1 MARIVLVG
9 PPGSGKGTQ
18 SKILSKAFKVPHIS
32 TGEMMRSA
40 IASGVTLGQTVKGF
54 IDRGELVP
62 DGVVVELIRARLG
75 EADCRNGFVLDGFPR
90 NVAQAEV
97 FSALMTELGLKDV
110 AVVELKVPE
119 DMLVE
124 RLRKRSDG
132 LPEGRSDDS
141 EQVVRH
147 RLKVFRDQTEPMIE
161 FYRQR
166 GAAYV
171 VDGVGTVD
179 EVQQRVVGALKRG

>member
-18 SKILSKAFKVPHIS
+18 SGILSQTFNVPHIS

-40 IASGVTLGQTVKGF
+40 IASGTTVGRTVKGF

-62 DGVVVELIRARLG
+62 DGVVVELIRARL
-75 EADCRNGFVLDGFPR
+75 AASDCASGFVLDGFPR

-97 FSALMTELGLKDV
+97 FSALMAELGLRDV
-110 AVVELKVPE
+110 VVVELRVPE

-132 LPEGRSDDS
+132 VPEARSDDS

-147 RLKVFRDQTEPMIE
+147 RLEVFRNQTEPMID
-161 FYRQR
+161 FYRRR
-166 GAAYV
+166 GAAYAI
-171 VDGVGTVD
+171 DGVGTVD
-179 EVQQRVVGALKRG
+179 DVQQRVVSALRRD